1 MKTSQYLLATLREDP
16 SDAELAS
23 HRLMLRAGMIRMQAS
38 GLYTWL
44 PTGLRVL
51 KKVEKIVRESDLSPS
66 VSVASLHGN
75 FHVLWR
81 QVGVSR

>member
-23 HRLMLRAGMIRMQAS
+23 HRLMLRAGMIRAQAS

-44 PTGLRVL
+44 PTGLKVL
-51 KKVEKIVRESDLSPS
+51 RKVENIVRKKWTLS
-66 VSVASLHGN
+66 A
-75 FHVLWR
+75 
-81 QVGVSR
+81 QAKY